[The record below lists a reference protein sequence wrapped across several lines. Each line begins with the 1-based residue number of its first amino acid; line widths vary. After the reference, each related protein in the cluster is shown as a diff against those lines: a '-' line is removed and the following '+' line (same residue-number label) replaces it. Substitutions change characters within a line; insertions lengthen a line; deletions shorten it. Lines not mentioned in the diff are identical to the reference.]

1 MDKHRINVSSNL
13 HKQISPNDIKMQQK
27 LEDIGMSR
35 YIVDN
40 DSLSTPS
47 SMDMH

>member
-1 MDKHRINVSSNL
+1 MDKHSINISSNL
-13 HKQISPNDIKMQQK
+13 HKQINPNHIKMQQK

-35 YIVDN
+35 YLVDN
-40 DSLSTPS
+40 DSLSIPS

>member
-1 MDKHRINVSSNL
+1 
-13 HKQISPNDIKMQQK
+13 MQQK

-35 YIVDN
+35 YLVDN